1 MGDNRWVTSISQ
13 RGEREGN
20 EHLAHEKSGRR
31 SICESQRTTDAEKSS
46 QMTCSL
52 THSLTALL
60 NTRSRASNEVEMLQK
75 HSRRPR
81 PCKSHRSH
89 EDGSLP
95 ASSLGPPS
103 LVSYVT

>member
-20 EHLAHEKSGRR
+20 EHLAHEKRGRRR

-52 THSLTALL
+52 THSLTAPL
-60 NTRSRASNEVEMLQK
+60 NTRSRASNEVEMLQ
-75 HSRRPR
+75 
-81 PCKSHRSH
+81 
-89 EDGSLP
+89 
-95 ASSLGPPS
+95 
-103 LVSYVT
+103 